1 MTTSVIIYFVA
12 VFLGAYLIGALPWA
26 YLIGRWKGI
35 DLREYGSGNYG
46 ATNVTRVIGKW
57 HGRLCFILDFLKGF
71 VPVFAVSMM
80 IKYGWFDDKYQLSQI
95 VAAFGAV
102 IGHIFP
108 VYTRFRGGK
117 GMSTSAGAILGL
129 APYSVLIAA
138 AVWVVVFL
146 ASRYVSL
153 ASIAAAAVLPVCA
166 TFISM
171 MKLYVHS
178 YYVLGFL
185 YLLALLAIVKHSSN
199 IKRLMNGT
207 ESRFEKDSE
216 DEASEAQ
223 AETTGSTPEQNGEV
237 GAEKE
242 DMEQK

>member
-1 MTTSVIIYFVA
+1 MTTSVIISFVV
-12 VFLGAYLIGALPWA
+12 VFLGAYLIGAIPWA
-26 YLIGRWKGI
+26 YLIGKWKGI

-71 VPVFAVSMM
+71 IPVFAVSMM
-80 IKYGWFDDKYQLSQI
+80 IKYGWFEDKYQLSQI
-95 VAAFGAV
+95 IAAFGAV
-102 IGHIFP
+102 LGHIFP

-166 TFISM
+166 TFISL

-207 ESRFEKDSE
+207 ESRFSKDKEEAESEKTEDVTEETSE
-216 DEASEAQ
+216 KA
-223 AETTGSTPEQNGEV
+223 TKVEV
-237 GAEKE
+237 DKE